1 MKRLQDELSNLNEL
15 LLYGN
20 QVIIAKCCF
29 NHNTKLVILT
39 PQVAYYYN
47 DSTNNMRVLKFTSIF
62 VSACELLKIYGVST
76 EDREIIN
83 EVLAG
88 ANEIDEEKVTII
100 QNYEDPVDEVKLNNE
115 ESFDVTLN
123 DEESF
128 DEEEPSDEAKHSK
141 EIIDKYNLT

>member
-1 MKRLQDELSNLNEL
+1 MKRLKDELSNLNEL

-20 QVIIAKCCF
+20 QVIIAKCSF
-29 NHNTKLVILT
+29 NHETKLVILT
-39 PQVAYYYN
+39 PQAAYYYN
-47 DSTNNMRVLKFTSIF
+47 DSVRNMRVLKFTSIF
-62 VSACELLKIYGVST
+62 ISACELLKIYGVST

-88 ANEIDEEKVTII
+88 ACEIDEKRVTII
-100 QNYEDPVDEVKLNNE
+100 RNYEDPVDEVKSNNE
-115 ESFDVTLN
+115 EFFEVRLN

>member
-1 MKRLQDELSNLNEL
+1 MKRLKDELSDLNEL

-20 QVIIAKCCF
+20 QVIIAKCHF
-29 NHNTKLVILT
+29 NDEIKLLILT
-39 PQVAYYYN
+39 PQVAYYYS

-62 VSACELLKIYGVST
+62 VSACKLLKIYGVST
-76 EDREIIN
+76 EDRDIIN

-100 QNYEDPVDEVKLNNE
+100 QNYEDPVDEVKSNNE
-115 ESFDVTLN
+115 EFFEVRIN